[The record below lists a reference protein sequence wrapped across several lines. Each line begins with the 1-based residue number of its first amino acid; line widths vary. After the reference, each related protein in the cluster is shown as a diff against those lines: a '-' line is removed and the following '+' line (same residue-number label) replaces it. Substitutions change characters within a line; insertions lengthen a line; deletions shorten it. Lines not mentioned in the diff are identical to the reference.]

1 MIHTHEDTHG
11 MSLLNT
17 QQQQQHA
24 NLQHADL
31 DNKATRYVAY
41 LSGL

>member
-1 MIHTHEDTHG
+1 MIQTHVDTHG
-11 MSLLNT
+11 MSLLST

-24 NLQHADL
+24 DLQHADL
-31 DNKATRYVAY
+31 YNKATRYVAY